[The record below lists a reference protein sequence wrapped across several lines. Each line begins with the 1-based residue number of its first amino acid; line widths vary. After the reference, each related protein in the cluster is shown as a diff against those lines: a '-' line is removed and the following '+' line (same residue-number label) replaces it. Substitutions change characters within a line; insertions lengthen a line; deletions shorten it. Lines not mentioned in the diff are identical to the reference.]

1 MSIIIIMFF
10 IVFIVIIITIIIII
24 IIIII
29 ISMFHPA
36 HSPATKL
43 QNIEDF
49 YFNVEMACNI
59 LRICISPLK

>member
-10 IVFIVIIITIIIII
+10 IVFIVIIITII